1 MTQSDRSDIVLGI
14 LGGLAICA
22 VLFAIARFGFG
33 WFVPFA
39 PPPSQGVPPSIVA
52 PATTLQRADFHG
64 QKASSDVRRLADWIA
79 ESGDAEGRDFVLIDK
94 KGAHVYVFDKDARL
108 RDSSPALLGYAVGD
122 DTAPD
127 IGARPLDQVL
137 PSEKTTPAGRFVGE
151 RGHNARNEDVVWVD
165 YDAAVSMHR
174 VLTTNPEEHRLERL
188 ASPTIDDNRVSFGC
202 INLPVA
208 FYENSI
214 RPLFANQRAIV
225 YVLPEVKRLEEVFGG
240 LREAA
245 FAKSPQPQ
253 VALASPA
260 IPTQAKG
267 R

>member
-39 PPPSQGVPPSIVA
+39 PPPSQALPPSIAA
-52 PATTLQRADFHG
+52 PADIRRADFHG
-64 QKASSDVRRLADWIA
+64 EHASTDVRRLADWIA

-94 KGAHVYVFDKDARL
+94 KNAHVYVFDKDARL

-122 DTAPD
+122 DTVPD
-127 IGARPLDQVL
+127 IGTRPLDKVL
-137 PSEKTTPAGRFVGE
+137 ASEKTTPAGRFVGE

-174 VLTTNPEEHRLERL
+174 VLTGNPAERRLERL
-188 ASPTIDDNRVSFGC
+188 ASPTIADNRVSFGC

-214 RPLFANQRAIV
+214 GPLFANQRAII
-225 YVLPEVKRLEEVFGG
+225 YVLPEVKALEDVFGG
-240 LREAA
+240 LREAS
-245 FAKSPQPQ
+245 FVTSPQPQ
-253 VALASPA
+253 VAALRSAA
-260 IPTQAKG
+260 QAHG

>member
-22 VLFAIARFGFG
+22 VLFAVARFGFG

-39 PPPSQGVPPSIVA
+39 PPPSRAVPPSIAA
-52 PATTLQRADFHG
+52 PAMPQRADFRGHA
-64 QKASSDVRRLADWIA
+64 ASSDVRRLADWIA

-94 KGAHVYVFDKDARL
+94 KGAHVYAFDKDARL

-174 VLTTNPEEHRLERL
+174 VLTTNPQERRLERL

-208 FYENSI
+208 FYENTI

-225 YVLPEVKRLEEVFGG
+225 YVLPEVKPLEEVFGG
-240 LREAA
+240 LRDAS

-260 IPTQAKG
+260 QAKG

>member
-14 LGGLAICA
+14 LGGLGICT
-22 VLFAIARFGFG
+22 VLFAVARFGFG

-39 PPPSQGVPPSIVA
+39 PPAHSVPPSIAA
-52 PATTLQRADFHG
+52 PAAIQRADFHG
-64 QKASSDVRRLADWIA
+64 QAAPSDVRRLADWIA

-127 IGARPLDQVL
+127 IGTRPLDKVL

-174 VLTTNPEEHRLERL
+174 VLTSNPAEHRLERL

-208 FYENSI
+208 FYENTI
-214 RPLFANQRAIV
+214 QPLFARERAIV
-225 YVLPEVKRLEEVFGG
+225 YVLPEVKALEDVFGG
-240 LREAA
+240 LREASIA
-245 FAKSPQPQ
+245 QSPRPQ
-253 VALASPA
+253 VAALASPA
-260 IPTQAKG
+260 QANG